1 MKIITISAIWC
12 PSCLVMR
19 PRFEAITKKYPSIDY
34 KTYDYDL
41 DDGAKSYHPG
51 NILPVF
57 ILIDK
62 DNNECGRLIGEHSVN
77 DLLELIEIHSQQGG
91 QR

>member
-19 PRFEAITKKYPSIDY
+19 PRFEEIAKKYPSIEY
-34 KTYDYDL
+34 KTYDFDF
-41 DDGAKSYHPG
+41 DDEAKSYHPG
-51 NILPVF
+51 NILPIF

-62 DNNECGRLIGEHSVN
+62 GGNECERLIGEHSI
-77 DLLELIEIHSQQGG
+77 DELSKFIEIHL
-91 QR
+91 